1 MQRNDSLVEL
11 LQKSNILVPHFVEP
25 KFLSFIIAVHDER
38 TDEKKDNAASSAADD
53 KICDSVPEALQFA
66 ASKPSVNISKSENG
80 PPVAIAN
87 DELPTNQP
95 GKKLPELSE
104 IKKFGS
110 VEVIPVTNATKFE
123 VKMHQQLIKNTVEIT
138 PLLPDPGF
146 NTPPEKM
153 AYSPSKE
160 SIDSTK
166 NLPEA
171 AKLSEIKLDDNV
183 SMPEQCVDIARTC
196 NSQMVNKGTIDE
208 IGTNNKKNN
217 VNYQTTDRPA
227 DAQIFASKQFKKQ
240 MNSKE
245 NTAKNVDKSVIE
257 AEIKN
262 QSTNS
267 VNAQKISIDNLI
279 ANNMPEI
286 ENLESDENI
295 ANEKDLTDELF
306 GNFPLPQTLNESNPN
321 TLSPTA
327 AFLLSFPVVSTASS
341 SKPAESEITF
351 SDEKQ
356 NQSKDHNLF
365 ESISSILNDL
375 NEVPDGDKT
384 NEPPNDSHFSYCNSK
399 SKMNSCAVVG
409 SQSTH
414 SNHSNK
420 TKAKSNTQA
429 LFPKAMAENN
439 RGKNENSRLIKE
451 QFVDIGK
458 SGGSTTTKNETKTQ
472 SSTEIS
478 PSLPFPHH
486 LASNNSAAKS
496 TLPITSHSNENHSDF
511 YESLSTIGLPTK
523 STLVST
529 PTNNTVNSH
538 FNFQIS
544 SLTQPRNIIESR
556 ALIANPPFTFSLT
569 KSTETMTT
577 TSSIT
582 QTQTTS
588 RNNKISKKLSPA
600 KQTTNDRF
608 CIPSTDTKTTAINR
622 NTYNPFSFDNPPILS
637 SSSSMSLTNFNNT
650 CSVASMSTP
659 FTFTLTPTFSTV
671 AANAPLLSNT
681 DLLYSPSVDMPL
693 SSVVTVASKHL
704 KKDRSHLEL
713 TSEKM
718 SAASNKHSIHFPT
731 SNNTK
736 PVKNHVNWMTSC
748 MNKPIIDSSSE
759 FGLISHTSSIDDH
772 SAWSDHHRII
782 DNAHF
787 INTPALPM
795 LQGDLAL
802 NTISN
807 NVCSNV
813 QKLEIENRKPHS
825 KTISP
830 IKGQSKQTINRKVDY
845 PSAGNK
851 FKTEKDPLSQQSA
864 IQSVR
869 SNENQTTN
877 NFHSV
882 SQLLDQDRQ
891 TTNKMNYFNVID
903 DKQQSK
909 MNDLSFHAKQKFN
922 SKYDE
927 NNSNNH
933 QFNDKFALHSSGL
946 GNNVVSNDCDRE
958 MFGGYLFSQ
967 SKRLKLNYSSSDYT
981 SGNQSV
987 SNNYDNSFSNAN
999 DIHPPYT
1006 NYQTYDNEFNAGNNS
1021 CMNQTYP
1028 YQYNQTQNYQS
1039 HQQYHT
1045 THINQNPTE
1054 SIDPILLPQQ
1064 FFQTPATLSNYKP
1077 PNFTEMVRTNTKPNT
1092 IQQSHSNHLKTS
1104 NQSSSSFGLKSM
1116 LPPTTVTHI
1125 NDHHASHSSNSLNK
1139 SPCKNVNNPTKS
1151 MHFTSHSNNFNNLN
1165 NLALNQSWNDS
1176 FSWIPYPNSIEKPY
1190 NSNLFNNNENS
1201 IKTFNSNNINNTN
1214 NNTIPNF
1221 NLTTIFP
1228 DCNKS

>member
-1 MQRNDSLVEL
+1 M
-11 LQKSNILVPHFVEP
+11 
-25 KFLSFIIAVHDER
+25 
-38 TDEKKDNAASSAADD
+38 
-53 KICDSVPEALQFA
+53 
-66 ASKPSVNISKSENG
+66 
-80 PPVAIAN
+80 AN

-104 IKKFGS
+104 IKTFGS

-123 VKMHQQLIKNTVEIT
+123 IKMHQQLIKNTVEIT
-138 PLLPDPGF
+138 PVLPDPSF
-146 NTPPEKM
+146 NTPPEKIT
-153 AYSPSKE
+153 YSPSKE
-160 SIDSTK
+160 SNDLTK
-166 NLPEA
+166 CSSEA
-171 AKLSEIKLDDNV
+171 TKSSVIKLDQNV
-183 SMPEQCVDIARTC
+183 SMLEQCVDIAKMC
-196 NSQMVNKGTIDE
+196 DDQMVNKDTNEE
-208 IGTNNKKNN
+208 IGTNNKENN
-217 VNYQTTDRPA
+217 MDFQTTDRPA
-227 DAQIFASKQFKKQ
+227 NAQVFASKCFEKQ
-240 MNSKE
+240 MNSNE
-245 NTAKNVDKSVIE
+245 NTAKHINKSVIE
-257 AEIKN
+257 AETKN
-262 QSTNS
+262 KPTNS
-267 VNAQKISIDNLI
+267 VSPQKVAIDNLI
-279 ANNMPEI
+279 ANHPQEM

-341 SKPAESEITF
+341 SKPTESEITC

-384 NEPPNDSHFSYCNSK
+384 NEPSNDIHFSYCS
-399 SKMNSCAVVG
+399 SEGKMNSCAVVG

-414 SNHSNK
+414 SNHLGKN
-420 TKAKSNTQA
+420 KAKSND
-429 LFPKAMAENN
+429 LESVSKAMAENN
-439 RGKNENSRLIKE
+439 GSKNENSRMLKE
-451 QFVDIGK
+451 QFLDIGK
-458 SGGSTTTKNETKTQ
+458 SDVSKIMKNGTKRQ
-472 SSTEIS
+472 SSAEIS
-478 PSLPFPHH
+478 PSLSFPHQ
-486 LASNNSAAKS
+486 LTSNKSAPKS
-496 TLPITSHSNENHSDF
+496 TLPITSHSNKNHSDF
-511 YESLSTIGLPTK
+511 YESLSTLGLPTK
-523 STLVST
+523 STLAS
-529 PTNNTVNSH
+529 PSTNNTVSSH

-556 ALIANPPFTFSLT
+556 ALIADPPFTFSLT
-569 KSTETMTT
+569 KSIETVTT
-577 TSSIT
+577 TSSFV
-582 QTQTTS
+582 QTQPTS
-588 RNNKISKKLSPA
+588 RMNKNSKKLSPA

-608 CIPSTDTKTTAINR
+608 CIPSTDTKTTATNR
-622 NTYNPFSFDNPPILS
+622 NNTYNPFSFDNPPVLS
-637 SSSSMSLTNFNNT
+637 TSSSMSLPNFNNA
-650 CSVASMSTP
+650 CSAASMSTP

-671 AANAPLLSNT
+671 PANAPLLSNT
-681 DLLYSPSVDMPL
+681 DPLYSSSVDMPL
-693 SSVVTVASKHL
+693 LSVATVASKHL

-713 TSEKM
+713 TSEKIT
-718 SAASNKHSIHFPT
+718 AASNRNVKHFTAPNHI
-731 SNNTK
+731 K

-748 MNKPIIDSSSE
+748 MNKPVSDSSSE

-772 SAWSDHHRII
+772 SAWSDPHRTIV

-787 INTPALPM
+787 ITTPALPM

-813 QKLEIENRKPHS
+813 PKLEIEIRKPHS
-825 KTISP
+825 KAISP
-830 IKGQSKQTINRKVDY
+830 IKAQSKQSINRKVDY
-845 PSAGNK
+845 SSAGNK
-851 FKTEKDPLSQQSA
+851 FNRNEKNSLPQPPA
-864 IQSVR
+864 NQSVR
-869 SNENQTTN
+869 SNENHSTN

-891 TTNKMNYFNVID
+891 STNKMNYFNVID
-903 DKQQSK
+903 NKHQSK
-909 MNDLSFHAKQKFN
+909 DLSFDAKQKFN

-927 NNSNNH
+927 NNSSNH

-946 GNNVVSNDCDRE
+946 ANNVVSNDCDRE
-958 MFGGYLFSQ
+958 LFGGYFFSQ
-967 SKRLKLNYSSSDYT
+967 SKRLKLGYSSSDYT
-981 SGNQSV
+981 SGNQSGA
-987 SNNYDNSFSNAN
+987 NNYDNSFSNAN

-1006 NYQTYDNEFNAGNNS
+1006 NYQTYENEFNTGNNS

-1028 YQYNQTQNYQS
+1028 YQYGQTQTYQS

-1045 THINQNPTE
+1045 SHMIQNSTE
-1054 SIDPILLPQQ
+1054 SIDPIILPQN

-1092 IQQSHSNHLKTS
+1092 IPQSHSNHSKAS
-1104 NQSSSSFGLKSM
+1104 NPASSTIDLKSM
-1116 LPPTTVTHI
+1116 LPPTTAVHI
-1125 NDHHASHSSNSLNK
+1125 NDIHPSHPCPPSAISSNSLNK

-1151 MHFTSHSNNFNNLN
+1151 MHFTSHSNSFNNLN

-1190 NSNLFNNNENS
+1190 NCNLFNNNENS
-1201 IKTFNSNNINNTN
+1201 TKTFNSNNINNT